1 MQQQFAEGGVK
12 CFVQPAISFAGFIDA
27 QSNSWEKANRLLKE
41 RGVTLIS
48 AGLDEVPMV
57 YKDIHTVMTA
67 QSDPVEVLGLFD
79 PKLVKMAP
87 HGERPED

>member
-1 MQQQFAEGGVK
+1 
-12 CFVQPAISFAGFIDA
+12 
-27 QSNSWEKANRLLKE
+27 
-41 RGVTLIS
+41 
-48 AGLDEVPMV
+48 MV

-87 HGERPED
+87 TASNRRIDSRWLPALRKWRREGDSNPRYGLTRITV